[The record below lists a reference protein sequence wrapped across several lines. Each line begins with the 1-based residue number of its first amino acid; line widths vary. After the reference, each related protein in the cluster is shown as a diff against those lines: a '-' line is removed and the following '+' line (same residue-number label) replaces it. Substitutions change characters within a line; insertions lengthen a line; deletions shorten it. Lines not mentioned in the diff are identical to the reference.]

1 MEKAGVA
8 SPEARGE
15 TKMKAIVFCQFPMN
29 FFHDKLQPELE
40 KHGVETIRVLN
51 AEKNTTA
58 DFSDADIVIT
68 FIDMM
73 GHALSNRVRKQAKT
87 YGKRFVALTRKSAS
101 WGTDLGTVVK
111 EETKVLAKKAEA
123 EVRRAPPPA
132 PLRVVAPLPV
142 VQVVPEP
149 ESAPDSLEEG
159 ISAEDQAEL
168 VRMFE
173 EDNASLDRQLQE
185 ARRVIVGLQ
194 EVIEENAKLPKAT
207 TALPSAQEVR
217 RLNELNTQ
225 FNELNAQNVEQATLI
240 KQLRLDNVALKEEM
254 TKLKQRP
261 TVRNVDDL
269 TEAIKAFKVLLNM
282 GILSVDEFVEKILN
296 YKPKDR

>member
-8 SPEARGE
+8 NPEARGE

-51 AEKNTTA
+51 AEKNATA